1 MVLDGFWGG
10 VSWNQDLELVGKGTP
25 RMCWTQYWE
34 EHRSPKNVVGSYEIR
49 NEIRPYK
56 NLHWGRGLLGKKD
69 VFCIQKTGARNACFA
84 KDLKYW
90 RKKITLSATKSVSL
104 LHGIDVPTT
113 SSNLEKLPGFCY
125 FLFTGCQ
132 EGPKIFCRSYAF
144 LQAKFCPEGWRSHP
158 GNTVVDETLE
168 KMLFGQAGIHPFCVV
183 TELVGTKKRFLRND
197 WGLKKN
203 VEDKCWGRNRIMFA
217 GLHA

>member
-104 LHGIDVPTT
+104 LHGIDIPTT
-113 SSNLEKLPGFCY
+113 SSNLEKLPGFCLQVARKVDVFY
-125 FLFTGCQ
+125 VRSFDRLFVLW
-132 EGPKIFCRSYAF
+132 IFQGQVLPRRLEISPWQHSSGWNLGKDALWPGRHPSVRF
-144 LQAKFCPEGWRSHP
+144 VLWRSWWAP
-158 GNTVVDETLE
+158 
-168 KMLFGQAGIHPFCVV
+168 
-183 TELVGTKKRFLRND
+183 
-197 WGLKKN
+197 KN
-203 VEDKCWGRNRIMFA
+203 GFWEMIGPQQKCWR
-217 GLHA
+217 